1 MLTHT
6 DNSFDKV
13 NDFLKQNLLYS
24 QNAFIKQMP
33 YGFKVNGY
41 SIRKENDV
49 WSLYD
54 RSNTLIHSFYRRKH
68 AILAA
73 VISIKNQQVKLTSL
87 CNLDSSWDTFICDRE
102 VYTNLLK
109 KNPYKYLYQDRLD
122 RIEQGLESIRSQIRQ
137 LEKSFNLQ

>member
-1 MLTHT
+1 MLTQIDT
-6 DNSFDKV
+6 SFDKV

-41 SIRKENDV
+41 SIRKESDV

-54 RSNTLIHSFYRRKH
+54 RENTLVYSFYRRKH

-73 VISIKNQQVKLTSL
+73 IISIKNQTATLHALQTS
-87 CNLDSSWDTFICDRE
+87 DSSWYTFICDRE
-102 VYTNLLK
+102 IYTNLLK
-109 KNPYKYLYQDRLD
+109 KNPYNNLYQARLD
-122 RIEQGLESIRSQIRQ
+122 RIEQGLEHIQNQILQ